1 MEPKE
6 LKELKESKK
15 QNLIQVVMNDKQIKE
30 TIILNAIK
38 MFNNRGIIDE
48 NHISLYSNTANAN
61 INQNEETGFDLSKEE
76 SQKLSSSR
84 IDIKFINRKL
94 TTIRGVIDIQNF
106 MDKASYKLVIVSNVA
121 PKVIKQITDYKN
133 TELFYD
139 SELQINLIE
148 HILVPKHIKLSPA
161 EVEQLVESYQYK
173 IKNGKRI
180 CIDDPVSRYYNL
192 KVGDIVR
199 IERPSINSGYAI
211 DYRVVT
217 QGSIY

>member
-1 MEPKE
+1 
-6 LKELKESKK
+6 
-15 QNLIQVVMNDKQIKE
+15 
-30 TIILNAIK
+30 
-38 MFNNRGIIDE
+38 
-48 NHISLYSNTANAN
+48 
-61 INQNEETGFDLSKEE
+61 
-76 SQKLSSSR
+76 
-84 IDIKFINRKL
+84 
-94 TTIRGVIDIQNF
+94 
-106 MDKASYKLVIVSNVA
+106 MDKASYKLVIVNNVA

-148 HILVPKHIKLSPA
+148 HILVPKHIKLSPV
-161 EVEQLVESYQYK
+161 EIEQLIESYQYK

-180 CIDDPVSRYYNL
+180 YVDDPVARYYNL

-217 QGSIY
+217 NGSIYK